1 MCYLAP
7 MRFIAVLLALIP
19 MYAEQPHEAAR
30 RWRESRERAIID
42 EYIALL
48 SLPNVAR
55 NLDDMRRNAAH
66 IRTMLERRGVHTEL
80 LEVPYSPAVIYG
92 EILTPG
98 ATQTLVF
105 YAHYDGQPVEPA
117 EWKDSGPFQPV
128 LRDKALHAGGKV
140 IPLPAP
146 GQPFNPEWR
155 LYARSAGDDKAP
167 IITILTALDALKAAK
182 IPLRSNIKLFL
193 DGEEEAGSPHL
204 AAIIDKYKQKL
215 SADAWIFCD
224 GPVHQTRKQQVVFG
238 VRGSTTLNIT
248 VYGPNRE
255 LHSGHYGN
263 WAPNPASMLA
273 RLVSSLRDDEGRI
286 LVPGFYDDVEPL
298 SEIEKNALA
307 AVPDIDR
314 ELRQE
319 LGLARAEGNG
329 LRLETLITLPAL
341 NIRGLSSAGVGSQ
354 SRNVVPS
361 TASASIDIRLVK
373 GMDHR
378 RAVDKLIAHI
388 KQQGYQVVEQE
399 PDDAMR
405 LRYPKICRIT
415 RGGGYNAIR
424 APMDSAIAQKVIRAV
439 REART
444 EVILLPN
451 MGGSLPIAPIADA
464 LQRPVIILP
473 IANHDNNQHAHN
485 ENMRLQNLWDGI
497 ETMAALLTIQ

>member
-1 MCYLAP
+1 
-7 MRFIAVLLALIP
+7 
-19 MYAEQPHEAAR
+19 
-30 RWRESRERAIID
+30 
-42 EYIALL
+42 
-48 SLPNVAR
+48 
-55 NLDDMRRNAAH
+55 
-66 IRTMLERRGVHTEL
+66 
-80 LEVPYSPAVIYG
+80 
-92 EILTPG
+92 
-98 ATQTLVF
+98 
-105 YAHYDGQPVEPA
+105 
-117 EWKDSGPFQPV
+117 
-128 LRDKALHAGGKV
+128 V

-167 IITILTALDALKAAK
+167 ILTILTALDALKAAK

-439 REART
+439 REARK